1 MIRNSMN
8 TYTTPSIADATQRAL
23 KQMKKRVCHY
33 PMSRVVVCLLLVA
46 HVR

>member
-23 KQMKKRVCHY
+23 KQMKKRVCHQA
-33 PMSRVVVCLLLVA
+33 V
-46 HVR
+46 

>member
-23 KQMKKRVCHY
+23 KQMKNACAIRQFNQ
-33 PMSRVVVCLLLVA
+33 LTQ
-46 HVR
+46 